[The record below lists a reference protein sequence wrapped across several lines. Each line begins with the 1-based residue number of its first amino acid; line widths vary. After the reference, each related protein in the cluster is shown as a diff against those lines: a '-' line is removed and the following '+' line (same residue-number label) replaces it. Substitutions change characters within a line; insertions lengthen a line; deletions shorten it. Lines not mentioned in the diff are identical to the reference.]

1 MLGGLE
7 FGIGKFLVL
16 RLPSELKTDR
26 LDYMDSPALSRYR
39 IDLDTGCRQFVH
51 VPSLLREGGTEVFA
65 VSDRRRVLLPLTAGV
80 KVGPEMPASR
90 SHVLAPLGTGNLF
103 RLSGAQRQVLG
114 QIQSWDERYQAGK
127 AWYLGRTGSSCR
139 VALFITDDELARI
152 SEHSEISLGLI
163 PLRQVGAFLNGE
175 DAAIATH
182 ATCLA
187 VWHWETNYCS
197 RCGTRLEVAAAGWE
211 LHCPRCSGIVYPRQ
225 DPSVIVAI
233 CDDSERLLLAHNIS
247 WQSDF
252 YSVIA
257 GYVEAGE
264 SLEGAVHR
272 EVGEEVGLEVD
283 EVRYLTSQPWPYP
296 HSLMLGF
303 SARSRT
309 PYFILDEIEIDRAL
323 WVSRS
328 EFSQL
333 VASKEISPPGPS
345 TIASNLIANWLGH
358 PIIRPE
364 TNNL

>member
-7 FGIGKFLVL
+7 CGIGKFLFL

-152 SEHSEISLGLI
+152 AEHSEISLGLI

-296 HSLMLGF
+296 RSLMLGF

-309 PYFILDEIEIDRAL
+309 PYFILDETEIDRAL